1 MMRQSSSKNEFSK
14 HSFMID
20 GINKFQNKIRDITYS
35 SLLYMKL
42 DKTND
47 SITIHYNDMIIG
59 YVPKEFTQSV
69 KEYMNDPLKVIIIDP
84 RSDIINIRV
93 IPEKLFGKL

>member
-1 MMRQSSSKNEFSK
+1 MVRQSLNKNEFSK

-20 GINKFQNKIRDITYS
+20 GIDKFQNKIRDITYS

-47 SITIHYNDMIIG
+47 SIVIYYNDLIIG
-59 YVPKEFTQSV
+59 YVPKDYTQSV
-69 KEYMNDPLKVIIIDP
+69 KEYINDPLKVLIIDP
-84 RSDIINIRV
+84 RSDITNIRV
-93 IPEKLFGKL
+93 VPEKLFGKL

>member
-42 DKTND
+42 DTTNE

-59 YVPKEFTQSV
+59 FVPKDRIQNI
-69 KEYMNDPLKVIIIDP
+69 KEYVNDPLKVVIIDS
-84 RSDIINIRV
+84 RSDTTYIRV
-93 IPEKLFGKL
+93 IPEKLFGKI

>member
-1 MMRQSSSKNEFSK
+1 MVRQSLNKNEFSK

-20 GINKFQNKIRDITYS
+20 GIDKFQNKIRDITYS

-47 SITIHYNDMIIG
+47 SITIFYNDFVIG
-59 YVPKEFTQSV
+59 FVPIDHIQNV
-69 KEYMNDPLKVIIIDP
+69 KEYINDPLKVLIIDP
-84 RSDIINIRV
+84 RSDITNIRV
-93 IPEKLFGKL
+93 VPEQLFGKL